1 MSVPPF
7 VVDRTRKSSLPPL
20 PRRRPPIKP
29 FRITISAV
37 EIHDSARRHGVADQD
52 ILHAIDHALAIED
65 AGEDPD
71 RWLIIGPDTAAN
83 LLEVVVMVTAEANQ
97 VAIHAMPMRDKYAR
111 LLEP

>member
-1 MSVPPF
+1 M
-7 VVDRTRKSSLPPL
+7 
-20 PRRRPPIKP
+20 
-29 FRITISAV
+29 
-37 EIHDSARRHGVADQD
+37 EIHDSARTHGVADQD
-52 ILHAIDHALAIED
+52 ILHAINHALATED

-83 LLEVVVMVTAEANQ
+83 LLEVVVMITAEDHQ